1 MLRAAAVVSPSE
13 IVFGWSARS
22 VMTKPRPTLDAI
34 RVMRATLAPLDRV
47 ALGCAV
53 GAWCG
58 VTIFA
63 LTLTL
68 VAKGGAS
75 VGPHLGL
82 LAAYFPGYGVTPAGS
97 VVGLIYGAVSGFAI
111 GWTFAFTRN
120 LFNAMY
126 LGVIKFRSDV
136 TSLNH
141 LLDD

>member
-1 MLRAAAVVSPSE
+1 
-13 IVFGWSARS
+13 
-22 VMTKPRPTLDAI
+22 MTRPTFDAI
-34 RVMRATLAPLDRV
+34 RAIRTALAPLDCV

-58 VTIFA
+58 ITIFI

-68 VAKGGAS
+68 VAKGGGS

-82 LAAYFPGYGVTPAGS
+82 LAVFFPGYSVTPVGS
-97 VVGLIYGAVSGFAI
+97 VLGLIYGAVSGFAI

-120 LFNAMY
+120 LLNAMY

-141 LLDD
+141 FLDD

>member
-1 MLRAAAVVSPSE
+1 
-13 IVFGWSARS
+13 
-22 VMTKPRPTLDAI
+22 MTVPPPTLDAI
-34 RVMRATLAPLDRV
+34 RAMRATLAPLDRV

-58 VTIFA
+58 ITIFI

-75 VGPHLGL
+75 VGPHLEL
-82 LAAYFPGYGVTPAGS
+82 LAVYFPGYAVTPAGS
-97 VVGLIYGAVSGFAI
+97 ALGLIYGAVSGFAI

-120 LFNAMY
+120 LFNASY
-126 LGVIKFRSDV
+126 LGIVKFRSDV

-141 LLDD
+141 FLDD

>member
-1 MLRAAAVVSPSE
+1 
-13 IVFGWSARS
+13 
-22 VMTKPRPTLDAI
+22 MTIPRPTLDAI
-34 RVMRATLAPLDRV
+34 HAVRATFAPLDRI

-58 VTIFA
+58 MSIFT
-63 LTLTL
+63 LTLVL
-68 VAKGGAS
+68 VAKGGAT

-82 LAAYFPGYGVTPAGS
+82 LAVYFPGYSVTPAGS
-97 VVGLIYGAVSGFAI
+97 VLGLIYGAVSGFAI
-111 GWTFAFTRN
+111 GWAFAFTRN

-141 LLDD
+141 FLDD